1 MTMTMIEKSNSA
13 TKHDSVGKWYASAT
27 VRNAERIFV
36 PPVLQQ
42 EYIYPRARQVIS
54 DHPIVAGLGYD
65 AVAYVLAQSAYK
77 YMYEIGLLE
86 TRFVTDCALNIVNNL
101 IGTATDDEKREALTI
116 VIDEGYHAYVAL
128 DFIIQM
134 KATTKIEPIEIP
146 ETNGNLSAV
155 KRAFELLPKN
165 VHMDFQLISV
175 CLAEHTLTRDL
186 LSIGKERETAPTFTQ
201 VMSDHVSDEGR
212 HATYF
217 AKLMKAHW
225 ALLPD
230 ETKRVIGA
238 MLPHYLDDYL
248 ANDWTR
254 AHDRKVLEK
263 LGLTAEQVS
272 TVLSD
277 TDPLYR
283 ENGTSYITK
292 TRANL
297 VKLLQR
303 CGFLD
308 HEATGAAFAAHQP
321 AFV

>member
-1 MTMTMIEKSNSA
+1 MTMTAELNSV
-13 TKHDSVGKWYASAT
+13 TKLDSVGKWYASAT
-27 VRNAERIFV
+27 VRNAERILV
-36 PPVLQQ
+36 PTNPKQ
-42 EYIYPRARQVIS
+42 EYIYPRARQVLS
-54 DHPIVAGLGYD
+54 DHPIVAGLGFD
-65 AVAYVLAQSAYK
+65 AVAYVLAQAAYK

-86 TRFVTDCALNIVNNL
+86 TRFV
-101 IGTATDDEKREALTI
+101 
-116 VIDEGYHAYVAL
+116 IDEGYHAYVAL
-128 DFIIQM
+128 DFIVQM
-134 KATTKIEPIEIP
+134 KATTKVEPVEIP

-155 KRAFELLPKN
+155 KRAFALLPKN
-165 VHMDFQLISV
+165 MHMDFQLISV

-186 LSIGKERETAPTFTQ
+186 LSIGKEKETAPTFTQ

-225 ALLPD
+225 AVLPD

-263 LGLTAEQVS
+263 LGLTADQVR
-272 TVLSD
+272 TVMSD

-303 CGFLD
+303 SGFLD
-308 HEATGAAFAAHQP
+308 HEATKAAFAAHK
-321 AFV
+321 ATIL

>member
-1 MTMTMIEKSNSA
+1 MTMTAELNLA

-27 VRNAERIFV
+27 VRNAERILV
-36 PPVLQQ
+36 PTNPQQ
-42 EYIYPRARQVIS
+42 EYIYPRARQVLA
-54 DHPIVAGLGYD
+54 DHPIVAGLGFE

-86 TRFVTDCALNIVNNL
+86 TRFVIDCALNIVNNL
-101 IGTATDDEKREALTI
+101 IGSATDDEKREALTI

-128 DFIIQM
+128 DFIVQM
-134 KATTKIEPIEIP
+134 KATTKVEPVEIP

-155 KRAFELLPKN
+155 KRAFARLPKN

-186 LSIGKERETAPTFTQ
+186 LSIGKEKETAPTFTQ

-225 ALLPD
+225 AMLPD
-230 ETKRVIGA
+230 ETKRVIGP

-254 AHDRKVLEK
+254 AFDRKVLEK
-263 LGLTAEQVS
+263 VGLTADQVR
-272 TVLSD
+272 TVMSD

-283 ENGTSYITK
+283 ENGTAYITK

-303 CGFLD
+303 SGFLD
-308 HEATGAAFAAHQP
+308 HEATRTAFAAHQ
-321 AFV
+321 ATIQ